1 MFNQAPAPEILLEQC
16 RRGDL
21 RACRQLY
28 EQYAGAMFNICLR
41 MLNDT
46 RDAEDMLQEAFS
58 QVFKSLGTYRGEA
71 SIGAWIKRIV
81 INKCLN
87 HLKKKKMSFEKVA
100 QLQIKEEE
108 KTDEA
113 AYALTVAKVQ
123 EAIQRLPDGY
133 RVVLTLYLF
142 EDYSHKEIAQSLGIS
157 ESTAKTQYMRARAKV
172 KQMVKEQIDINS
184 VL

>member
-1 MFNQAPAPEILLEQC
+1 MLNQTPAPEILLEQC

-28 EQYAGAMFNICLR
+28 EQYARAMFNICLR
-41 MLNDT
+41 MLNNT
-46 RDAEDMLQEAFS
+46 SDAEDMLQEAFF
-58 QVFKSLGTYRGEA
+58 QVFKSIGTYRGEA

-87 HLKKKKMSFEKVA
+87 HLKKKKFYFEDIEQVEVG
-100 QLQIKEEE
+100 EEE
-108 KTDEA
+108 KVDENA
-113 AYALTVAKVQ
+113 HELTVEKVR
-123 EAIQRLPDGY
+123 EAIRRLPEGY
-133 RVVLTLYLF
+133 RLVLTLYLF

-157 ESTAKTQYMRARAKV
+157 ESTAKTQYMRAREKV
-172 KQMVKEQIDINS
+172 RQMVKEQIDINS